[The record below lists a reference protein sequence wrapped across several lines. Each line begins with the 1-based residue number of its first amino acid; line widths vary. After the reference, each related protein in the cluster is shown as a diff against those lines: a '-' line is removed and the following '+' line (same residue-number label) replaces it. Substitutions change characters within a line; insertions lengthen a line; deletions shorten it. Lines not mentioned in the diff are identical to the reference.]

1 MNLEEGSTILKFTVS
16 IPDGLNE
23 TTTFETFKTNIAGL
37 SQVGGVSII
46 STESINLLNGNVD
59 GNSTNGNNSS
69 DTVLPGNQN

>member
-1 MNLEEGSTILKFTVS
+1 MKFTVS

-59 GNSTNGNNSS
+59 GNSTVPNETVITDNSS
-69 DTVLPGNQN
+69 NVNNKTVGTK